1 MRKVSDM
8 PDGVNGSEP
17 PYGAWCSM
25 FRLYCWGQTMPQ
37 PRNSSGKTSID
48 VQCRLFGRYAE
59 LTGCDQLTLAL
70 TEGATVTD
78 ALSAV
83 RAQVSEAALLPERPL
98 TAINRKHVQPD
109 AVLNDGDELAILPP
123 LAGG

>member
-1 MRKVSDM
+1 
-8 PDGVNGSEP
+8 
-17 PYGAWCSM
+17 
-25 FRLYCWGQTMPQ
+25 MPQ
-37 PRNSSGKTSID
+37 PSNSSGKASID

-59 LTGCDQLTLAL
+59 LTGCDQLTLVL

-83 RAQVSEAALLPERPL
+83 RAQVSQAARLPDRPL
-98 TAINRKHVQPD
+98 AAINRKHVQPD

>member
-1 MRKVSDM
+1 M
-8 PDGVNGSEP
+8 PDCVNGSEP
-17 PYGAWCSM
+17 LYGARCSE
-25 FRLYCWGQTMPQ
+25 FRLYCSGHTMPQ
-37 PRNSSGKTSID
+37 PSNSSGEASID

-59 LTGCDQLTLAL
+59 LTGCGQLTLVLAK
-70 TEGATVTD
+70 GATVTD

-83 RAQVSEAALLPERPL
+83 RAEVPQAALLPERPL

-109 AVLNDGDELAILPP
+109 AVLNDGDELAVLPP